1 MTTDQYKKALKL
13 ADKLALASER
23 VRSCFARV
31 LSDRIYD
38 MSIALDEYNI
48 FIFNLGNEK
57 QNEIAENPMHWLPI
71 DPDNLPE
78 GEVLAGNFDKDSG
91 YYKDKMIGKVRRV
104 EDNMVRCKD
113 RIGYM
118 MFCTHYIDINKFDL

>member
-1 MTTDQYKKALKL
+1 MKELCLVKEEFAQSQGFDDWGDLMANALL
-13 ADKLALASER
+13 GFRDDSIDKVAIEYASQ
-23 VRSCFARV
+23 F
-31 LSDRIYD
+31 
-38 MSIALDEYNI
+38 
-48 FIFNLGNEK
+48 
-57 QNEIAENPMHWLPI
+57 MHWLPI
-71 DPDNLPE
+71 DPDNLLE